1 MEPTV
6 LRETKIGQKG
16 FIKEDVL
23 TYLDELNSKIEALET
38 DLKNASEKG
47 PSDPQEII
55 KYRSQID
62 NLQEKLNKSNQALR
76 EAKKENEELQKQVT
90 ALKSGNPAA
99 AAAANPQAQ
108 AALEA
113 AKKEI
118 DSLRNQL
125 KAAEQKTAA
134 APANAPAN
142 PQISAAL
149 EAAKKEIDNLRNQL
163 KAADQKAAAAEQ
175 KAAASAK
182 AAAVPAQAAP
192 AADNSAVNAELAKTK
207 EELAKASADVKAK
220 TDELKKK
227 SDELEAKIKES
238 AEKDSK
244 LAQLTKD
251 AESAADKDKQIEEL
265 NKEVAQLKETASNP
279 IALMGNLFAEAQ
291 KNVTQ
296 VKLQAQ
302 QEADQTTKEANE
314 KADRVIREA
323 TLNAEKTTREADEKA
338 EKVIKEANAA
348 AEAAIKEAN
357 ERAKATVDD
366 ANIKADKIN
375 EMSATVRNMLMNE
388 IESVGSRFNDLAST
402 LMKLNNQTAD
412 KLNES
417 KLIVSEARKA
427 VEPNENNTV
436 KRAEAPKADFV
447 AAKAPTATPEKK
459 DQKPSDPFANV
470 PGGSYNNGNAN
481 SFNNTASKPAQPVN
495 ETSKPAAKK
504 SVSNF
509 NFDMSDLLKAA
520 EEEAAKESE

>member
-76 EAKKENEELQKQVT
+76 EAKKENEELQKQIT
-90 ALKSGNPAA
+90 AFKSGNPAA
-99 AAAANPQAQ
+99 AAAAANPQTQ

-125 KAAEQKTAA
+125 KAAEQKAA
-134 APANAPAN
+134 ATPAGAAAN
-142 PQISAAL
+142 PQISTAL

-175 KAAASAK
+175 KAAAAAK
-182 AAAVPAQAAP
+182 ASAAPAQGAS
-192 AADNSAVNAELAKTK
+192 AADNSAVNAELAKMK

-244 LAQLTKD
+244 LVQLTKD
-251 AESAADKDKQIEEL
+251 AESAANKDKQIEEL
-265 NKEVAQLKETASNP
+265 NKEVAQLKEAASNP
-279 IALMGNLFAEAQ
+279 TALMGNLFAEAQ
-291 KNVTQ
+291 KTVSQ
-296 VKLQAQ
+296 LKQQAQ
-302 QEADQTTKEANE
+302 QEADQTTKEASE
-314 KADRVIREA
+314 KADRVVREA
-323 TLNAEKTTREADEKA
+323 TLNAEKTTKEADEKA
-338 EKVIKEANAA
+338 EKVIKDANAA
-348 AEAAIKEAN
+348 AEATIKEAN

-366 ANIKADKIN
+366 ANVKADKIN

-388 IESVGSRFNDLAST
+388 IDSVGSRFNDLASA

-412 KLNES
+412 KMNES
-417 KLIVSEARKA
+417 KLIISEARKA
-427 VEPNENNTV
+427 VEPNDNNTV

-447 AAKAPTATPEKK
+447 AAKAPTAAPEKK
-459 DQKPSDPFANV
+459 DQKPSDPFANM

-481 SFNNTASKPAQPVN
+481 SFNNNTAPKPAQEAP
-495 ETSKPAAKK
+495 KPAAKK
-504 SVSNF
+504 AVSNF

>member
-76 EAKKENEELQKQVT
+76 ESKKENEELQKQIT

-99 AAAANPQAQ
+99 AAAANPQTQ
-108 AALEA
+108 AALDA

-118 DSLRNQL
+118 DNLRNKL
-125 KAAEQKTAA
+125 KAAEQRAAA
-134 APANAPAN
+134 APANASAN
-142 PQISAAL
+142 PQISTAL

-175 KAAASAK
+175 KAAAAAK
-182 AAAVPAQAAP
+182 AAAVPAQTAP
-192 AADNSAVNAELAKTK
+192 AANNSAVNAELAKTK
-207 EELAKASADVKAK
+207 EELAKASADIKAK

-244 LAQLTKD
+244 IAQLAKD
-251 AESAADKDKQIEEL
+251 AESAANKDKQIEEL

-279 IALMGNLFAEAQ
+279 TAIMGNLFAEAQ
-291 KNVTQ
+291 KTVSQ
-296 VKLQAQ
+296 LKLQAQ

-314 KADRVIREA
+314 KADRVVREA
-323 TLNAEKTTREADEKA
+323 NLNAEKTTREADEKA
-338 EKVIKEANAA
+338 EKVIRDANAV

-375 EMSATVRNMLMNE
+375 EMSATVRTMLKNE
-388 IESVGSRFNDLAST
+388 IESVGSKFNDLAST

-427 VEPNENNTV
+427 VEPNDNNTV

-447 AAKAPTATPEKK
+447 AAKSPTDAPEKK
-459 DQKPSDPFANV
+459 EQKPSDPFANM
-470 PGGSYNNGNAN
+470 PGGSYNNVNAN
-481 SFNNTASKPAQPVN
+481 SFNNTAPRSVQEAP
-495 ETSKPAAKK
+495 KPAAKK
-504 SVSNF
+504 AVSNF

-520 EEEAAKESE
+520 EEEAAKETE

>member
-55 KYRSQID
+55 KYRTQID

-99 AAAANPQAQ
+99 AAAANPQTQ

-125 KAAEQKTAA
+125 KAAEQKAA
-134 APANAPAN
+134 ASAGAAAN
-142 PQISAAL
+142 PQISTAL

-175 KAAASAK
+175 KAAAAAK

-265 NKEVAQLKETASNP
+265 NKEVAQLKEAASNP
-279 IALMGNLFAEAQ
+279 AALMGNLFAEAQ
-291 KNVTQ
+291 KTVSQ
-296 VKLQAQ
+296 LKLQAQ
-302 QEADQTTKEANE
+302 QEADQATKEANE
-314 KADRVIREA
+314 KADRVVREA
-323 TLNAEKTTREADEKA
+323 TLNAERTTKEADEKA
-338 EKVIKEANAA
+338 EKVIKDANAA
-348 AEAAIKEAN
+348 AEATIKEAN
-357 ERAKATVDD
+357 ERAKAAVDD
-366 ANIKADKIN
+366 ANVKADKIN
-375 EMSATVRNMLMNE
+375 EMSVTVRNMLMNE
-388 IESVGSRFNDLAST
+388 IDSVGSRFNDLASA

-412 KLNES
+412 KMNES
-417 KLIVSEARKA
+417 KMIISEARKA
-427 VEPNENNTV
+427 VEPNDNNTV

-447 AAKAPTATPEKK
+447 AAKAPASASEKK
-459 DQKPSDPFANV
+459 DQKPSDPFANM
-470 PGGSYNNGNAN
+470 PGGSYNSGNAN
-481 SFNNTASKPAQPVN
+481 TFNNNAAPKPAQ
-495 ETSKPAAKK
+495 EASKPAAKK
-504 SVSNF
+504 AVSNF

>member
-23 TYLDELNSKIEALET
+23 TYLDELNSKIEALEI

-76 EAKKENEELQKQVT
+76 ESKKENEELQKQIN

-99 AAAANPQAQ
+99 AAAANPQTQ

-125 KAAEQKTAA
+125 KAAEQKAAA
-134 APANAPAN
+134 APAGAAAN
-142 PQISAAL
+142 PQISTAL

-163 KAADQKAAAAEQ
+163 KAADQKVAAAEQ
-175 KAAASAK
+175 KAAAAAK
-182 AAAVPAQAAP
+182 ASAAP

-244 LAQLTKD
+244 LAKLTKD
-251 AESAADKDKQIEEL
+251 AESAANKDKQIEEL
-265 NKEVAQLKETASNP
+265 NKEVAQLKEAASNP
-279 IALMGNLFAEAQ
+279 TALMGNLFAEAQ
-291 KNVTQ
+291 KTVSQ
-296 VKLQAQ
+296 LKLQAQ
-302 QEADQTTKEANE
+302 QEADQATKEANE
-314 KADRVIREA
+314 KAERVV
-323 TLNAEKTTREADEKA
+323 READEKA
-338 EKVIKEANAA
+338 QKVIKDANYA
-348 AEAAIKEAN
+348 AEAAIREAN

-388 IESVGSRFNDLAST
+388 IESVGSKFNDLAST
-402 LMKLNNQTAD
+402 LMRLNNQTAD

-427 VEPNENNTV
+427 VEPNDNNTV

-447 AAKAPTATPEKK
+447 SAKSPTDTPEKK
-459 DQKPSDPFANV
+459 EQKPSDPFANM
-470 PGGSYNNGNAN
+470 PGGSYNNVNAN
-481 SFNNTASKPAQPVN
+481 SFNNNTAPKPVQEAP
-495 ETSKPAAKK
+495 KPAAKK
-504 SVSNF
+504 AVSNF
-509 NFDMSDLLKAA
+509 NFDMSELLKAA

>member
-99 AAAANPQAQ
+99 AAAANPQTQ

-125 KAAEQKTAA
+125 KAAEQKAAA
-134 APANAPAN
+134 APANAQAN

-175 KAAASAK
+175 KAAS
-182 AAAVPAQAAP
+182 AQAAP
-192 AADNSAVNAELAKTK
+192 AADNSAINAELAKTK
-207 EELAKASADVKAK
+207 EELAKAAADIKAK

-227 SDELEAKIKES
+227 SDELDAKIKES
-238 AEKDSK
+238 AEKDNK

-251 AESAADKDKQIEEL
+251 AESAANKDKQIEEL
-265 NKEVAQLKETASNP
+265 NKEVAQLKEAASNP
-279 IALMGNLFAEAQ
+279 AALMGNLFAEAQ
-291 KNVTQ
+291 KTVSQ
-296 VKLQAQ
+296 LKLQAQ

-314 KADRVIREA
+314 KADRVVREA
-323 TLNAEKTTREADEKA
+323 TLNAEKATREADEKA
-338 EKVIKEANAA
+338 EKVIKDANVA
-348 AEAAIKEAN
+348 AEATIKEAN

-388 IESVGSRFNDLAST
+388 IDSVGARFNDLASA

-412 KLNES
+412 KMNES
-417 KLIVSEARKA
+417 KLIISEARKA
-427 VEPNENNTV
+427 VEPNDNNTV

-459 DQKPSDPFANV
+459 DQKPSDPFANM

-481 SFNNTASKPAQPVN
+481 SFNNTASKPVQEAP
-495 ETSKPAAKK
+495 KPAAKK